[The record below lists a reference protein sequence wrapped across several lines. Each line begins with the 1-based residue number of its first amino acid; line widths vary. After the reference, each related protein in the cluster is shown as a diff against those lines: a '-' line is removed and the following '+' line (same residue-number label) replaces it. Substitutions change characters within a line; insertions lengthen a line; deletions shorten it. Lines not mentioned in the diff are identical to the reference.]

1 MKQFNFDKRRAHYS
15 SLILTNQ
22 RTRKQAISKLND
34 EPMNDIDIK
43 NEFRFVSE
51 KLDISEE
58 YLENLMLSE
67 NKCFKDYKSN
77 YKYIQFFVKLLR
89 FIGWEKRIIR

>member
-1 MKQFNFDKRRAHYS
+1 M
-15 SLILTNQ
+15 
-22 RTRKQAISKLND
+22 TRKDAIERLKS
-34 EPMNDIDIK
+34 EPLEENDIK
-43 NEFRFVSE
+43 NEFRYVCE

-58 YLENLMLSE
+58 YLENLMRSE